1 MYIDELILPLVYNR
15 ECLGCVIINYV
26 DHFARK
32 SFMNIGMLK
41 ENVFDTIERMGL
53 IYIGKRILY
62 YNLYN
67 SLMYMCVGF

>member
-41 ENVFDTIERMGL
+41 ENMFDTIERMGL
-53 IYIGKRILY
+53 IYWKENIVL
-62 YNLYN
+62 
-67 SLMYMCVGF
+67 